1 MRECALG
8 DGAGD
13 STGQRFEELIEQDLQ
28 SAFPGAQQKGDEDG
42 KREDAL
48 AGEVFGAEA
57 MLGDEG
63 RIAEGLGQFG
73 EDFGMDSA
81 KPGSS
86 IFLCE
91 SLSHAK
97 HFIKH

>member
-1 MRECALG
+1 M
-8 DGAGD
+8 
-13 STGQRFEELIEQDLQ
+13 Q

-42 KREDAL
+42 KSEDAM

-63 RIAEGLGQFG
+63 RIAKGLGQVG
-73 EDFGMDSA
+73 EDFGMDDA

-86 IFLCE
+86 SFLFK
-91 SLSHAK
+91 S
-97 HFIKH
+97 